1 LNGTCELC
9 GNKGVNLAVVLF
21 KGRRIYACEKCIERY
36 NLIRISKLSNALT
49 SKSTSKAIAS
59 HQTFQAIKAF
69 KFPHKSSHKAG
80 LIQTDEYVLT
90 NNFGAKIKGARE
102 SLGLTQEDLAKRL
115 KIKVSLIK
123 KIETEKWSPPIELA
137 KKIERELNISIIE
150 KEPEEVSYPKEF
162 LKKSKDQLRLGDYL

>member
-1 LNGTCELC
+1 MNGTCELC

-36 NLIRISKLSNALT
+36 NLIRISKFSNVLT

-59 HQTFQAIKAF
+59 HRTFQPIKTF
-69 KFPHKSSHKAG
+69 KFPPKTG
-80 LIQTDEYVLT
+80 LIQTDEYVLVS
-90 NNFGAKIKGARE
+90 NFGAKIKGARE
-102 SLGLTQEDLAKRL
+102 SLGLTQEELAKRL

-150 KEPEEVSYPKEF
+150 KKPEEVSYPKEF